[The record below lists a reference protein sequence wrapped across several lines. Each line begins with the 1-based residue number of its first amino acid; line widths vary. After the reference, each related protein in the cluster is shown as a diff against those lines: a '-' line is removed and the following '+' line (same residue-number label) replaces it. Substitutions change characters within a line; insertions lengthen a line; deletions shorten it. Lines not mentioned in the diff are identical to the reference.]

1 MSLIVKQAWAFAS
14 TITNGPNLSSA
25 SQIGTVVAI
34 DGENI
39 GQGVVYLASSTLATT
54 QSFVFESAQA
64 STGPWFT
71 EASTAYALN
80 VSTAFGMRI
89 QGPIGPF
96 VRPRILTA
104 SSADYNVL
112 FIGVD

>member
-1 MSLIVKQAWAFAS
+1 MLIAKQAWAFYS
-14 TITNGPNLSSA
+14 TITNGPTLSSA
-25 SQIGTVVAI
+25 SQIGAVVAI

-39 GQGVVYLASSTLATT
+39 AQGAVYVAASTSATT

-71 EASTAYALN
+71 EASTVWALN
-80 VSTAFGMRI
+80 TSTAFGMRI

-96 VRPRILTA
+96 VRPRVLTA
-104 SSADYNVL
+104 SSAEYSIL
-112 FIGVD
+112 FVGVD